1 MGTRFKEGKVEP
13 EGTGVGRTS
22 PVVQWL
28 RRHVPNARGHRL
40 DPWSENYIPHGTHR
54 GQKKGKM
61 SKKKKKKKRLV
72 GDMKDGCNLCR

>member
-28 RRHVPNARGHRL
+28 RRQVPNAKGHRL
-40 DPWSENYIPHGTHR
+40 DPWSEN
-54 GQKKGKM
+54 
-61 SKKKKKKKRLV
+61 
-72 GDMKDGCNLCR
+72 